1 MCFTV
6 NVCSCDYRMP
16 SHNDTG
22 WNHVAYNLYELHY
35 CMEKKKKK
43 KPILCTVLSVTM
55 TAHTIAA
62 WLQFFNCSG
71 CLNLSINI
79 SSFPDEIAE
88 YPNEEFS
95 SHS

>member
-1 MCFTV
+1 MIQGGIMQPIIYMNYITA
-6 NVCSCDYRMP
+6 
-16 SHNDTG
+16 
-22 WNHVAYNLYELHY
+22 WE
-35 CMEKKKKK
+35 KKKK

>member
-1 MCFTV
+1 MYVPVIIECPVIMIQGGIMQPIIYMNYITA
-6 NVCSCDYRMP
+6 
-16 SHNDTG
+16 
-22 WNHVAYNLYELHY
+22 WE
-35 CMEKKKKK
+35 KKKK

>member
-1 MCFTV
+1 
-6 NVCSCDYRMP
+6 
-16 SHNDTG
+16 
-22 WNHVAYNLYELHY
+22 
-35 CMEKKKKK
+35 
-43 KPILCTVLSVTM
+43 M